1 MFDFGGRYTE
11 ILVLVVV
18 AIIVIGPKDLPIVL
32 RKFGQFMNK
41 IRGMAREFQGHV
53 DVAMKDAG
61 MADIKKD
68 LQGMSSG
75 ISGALS
81 APQTSVPVSSN
92 IAPAMPQLPDTPA
105 SYPSQSD
112 FSTYFGT
119 NPVEGETWVAGS
131 RVAPGTP
138 PAP

>member
-41 IRGMAREFQGHV
+41 VRGMAREFQGHV

-68 LQGMSSG
+68 LAGMSSG
-75 ISGALS
+75 ISGALA
-81 APQTSVPVSSN
+81 APQTTTPVSSN
-92 IAPAMPQLPDTPA
+92 IAPTMPQLSETPSSFA
-105 SYPSQSD
+105 AQSD
-112 FSTYFGT
+112 FSTYFGSSS
-119 NPVEGETWVAGS
+119 NEGETWVAGR
-131 RVAPGTP
+131 RVTAGATP
-138 PAP
+138 TP